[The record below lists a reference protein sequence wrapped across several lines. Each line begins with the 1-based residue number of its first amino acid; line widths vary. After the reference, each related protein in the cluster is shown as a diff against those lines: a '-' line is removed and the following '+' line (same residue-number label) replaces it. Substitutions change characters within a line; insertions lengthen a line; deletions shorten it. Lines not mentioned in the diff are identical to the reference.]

1 MNNIETVFK
10 AFVVRENDD
19 GQITRSI
26 ENKSISDLPIGDV
39 LIQVKFAGLNYKDAL
54 SASAHKGITK
64 AFPHTP
70 GVDASGIVRKSSST
84 DFIEG
89 DEVMVTGYD
98 LGMMLKLPRPPRP
111 KLRQARLPIP
121 MTPALWSIG
130 RANFG
135 PKPGCHDAMMHHA

>member
-10 AFVVRENDD
+10 AYLMENDD

-98 LGMMLKLPRPPRP
+98 LGMNTSGGFQEYIRVPSQWVLHKPSVETGKARSLALLGSLP
-111 KLRQARLPIP
+111 
-121 MTPALWSIG
+121 
-130 RANFG
+130 
-135 PKPGCHDAMMHHA
+135 H